1 MGLTIPTDWPWVI
14 SFTVNSGLSLFLQ
27 LIPVFESLLTRCD
40 CLHRAKKKVKKVAS
54 TQCMYPRM
62 AVSHTADAVW
72 AVQLVSCLNATD
84 KWREKSIRQNTQEAC

>member
-1 MGLTIPTDWPWVI
+1 MGLAIPTDWPWVI

-27 LIPVFESLLTRCD
+27 LIPVSESLLTRCV

-54 TQCMYPRM
+54 MQCMCPQM

-84 KWREKSIRQNTQEAC
+84 KWREKSIQQNTQETC